1 MVSHIQSATR
11 RLRGLRVSLKGLLL
25 FLVVFLGG
33 SVSSGFAAEALSFRA
48 GISTISDP
56 FVLQMWMAQASG
68 LYKKHGVNV
77 EIIDMG
83 GGTRGL
89 QVLLSG
95 EIQAM
100 LVGLGPMVRA
110 NTQGADLR
118 LISSFCNTIPF
129 TIFTPPN
136 VKTASDLKGSTLGI
150 SSFGS
155 ESDIAMD
162 IMLKKSGLTRKDVT
176 IAQIGG
182 GSTRLAALLSGRV
195 KAVPLQEPLATKA
208 HDLGLNAFLDLAAAK
223 VPWVFEGVVV
233 KRVYFEKNRDLFTRL
248 VRANIEGTY
257 MMFADEKR
265 AKELVGK
272 IFKTGDSKLINA
284 GYNAFKQV
292 VPLDPLPSQAG
303 AEHVLE
309 QLEAIG
315 PAIGSKKLDDH
326 IDTSIPDA
334 LKKEGLFAELS
345 RQYKVQ

>member
-1 MVSHIQSATR
+1 MVLDARSAAQ
-11 RLRGLRVSLKGLLL
+11 RLRVLRMGSRGLLL
-25 FLVVFLGG
+25 FFILLLGG
-33 SVSSGFAAEALSFRA
+33 APSGLAAEALSLRA
-48 GISTISDP
+48 GISTVSDP
-56 FVLQMWMAQASG
+56 FVLQMWLAQATG
-68 LYKKHGVNV
+68 LYKKNGLNV

-100 LVGLGPMVRA
+100 QVGLGPMVRA

-129 TIFTPPN
+129 TIFTPAN
-136 VKTASDLKGSTLGI
+136 VKTASDLKGSTIGI

-162 IMLKKSGLTRKDVT
+162 IMLKKFGLTRKDVT
-176 IAQIGG
+176 VAQIGG

-208 HDLGLNAFLDLAAAK
+208 HDLGLNAFFDLAAAK

-233 KRVYFEKNRDLFTRL
+233 KRVYFEKNRDLFTRF

-257 MMFADEKR
+257 LIFADEKR
-265 AKELVGK
+265 AKELIAKV
-272 IFKTGDSKLINA
+272 FKTTESKLIDA

-292 VPLDPLPSQAG
+292 VPLDPLPSLAG

-309 QLEAIG
+309 QLQAIG
-315 PAIGSKKLDDH
+315 PAIGSKRLDDY
-326 IDTSIPDA
+326 IDNTIPEA
-334 LKKEGLFAELS
+334 LKKEGFFAELS
-345 RQYKVQ
+345 RQYRVQ

>member
-1 MVSHIQSATR
+1 MVFGTQSAMQR
-11 RLRGLRVSLKGLLL
+11 SRCLRLGAKGWLLSLM
-25 FLVVFLGG
+25 FFFGG
-33 SVSSGFAAEALSFRA
+33 SVSLGFAADALSFRA
-48 GISTISDP
+48 GISTASDP

-68 LYKKHGVNV
+68 LYKKYGLNV

-100 LVGLGPMVRA
+100 QVGLGPMVRA

-129 TIFTPPN
+129 TIFTPAN
-136 VKTASDLKGSTLGI
+136 VKTASQLKGSTIGI

-162 IMLKKSGLTRKDVT
+162 IMLKKFGLTRKEVT
-176 IAQIGG
+176 VAQIGG
-182 GSTRLAALLSGRV
+182 GSVRLAALLSGRV
-195 KAVPLQEPLATKA
+195 KAVPLEEPIATKA
-208 HDLGLNAFLDLAAAK
+208 RDLGLNPFFDLAAAK

-233 KRVYFEKNRDLFTRL
+233 NRAYFEKNRDLFTRFI
-248 VRANIEGTY
+248 RANVEATY
-257 MMFADEKR
+257 LIFADEKR

-272 IFKTGDSKLINA
+272 IFKTSESKIIDA
-284 GYNAFKQV
+284 GYNAFKQI
-292 VPLDPLPSQAG
+292 VPLDPLPSSAG
-303 AEHVLE
+303 AEYVLE

-315 PAIGSKKLDDH
+315 PAIGSKRLDDY
-326 IDTSIPDA
+326 IDNTIPEA
-334 LKKEGLFAELS
+334 LKKEGFFAELS
-345 RQYKVQ
+345 RQYRVQ

>member
-1 MVSHIQSATR
+1 MVLGIYSAMR
-11 RLRGLRVSLKGLLL
+11 CFSCLRVGPTGLLL
-25 FLVVFLGG
+25 FLILFFGG
-33 SVSSGFAAEALSFRA
+33 SVSLGFAADALSFRA
-48 GISTISDP
+48 GISTVSDP

-68 LYKKHGVNV
+68 LYKKHGLNV

-100 LVGLGPMVRA
+100 QVGLGPMVRA

-129 TIFTPPN
+129 TIFTPAN
-136 VKTASDLKGSTLGI
+136 VKTASDLKGSTIGI

-162 IMLKKSGLTRKDVT
+162 IMLKKIGLTRKDVT
-176 IAQIGG
+176 VAQIGG

-195 KAVPLQEPLATKA
+195 KAVPLQEPIATKA

-233 KRVYFEKNRDLFTRL
+233 KRAYFEKNRDLFTRL
-248 VRANIEGTY
+248 IRANIEGTY
-257 MMFADEKR
+257 LIFADEKR

-272 IFKTGDSKLINA
+272 IFKTHESKIIDA

-292 VPLDPLPSQAG
+292 VPLDPLPSPAG

-309 QLEAIG
+309 QLQAIG

-326 IDTSIPDA
+326 IDNSIPEA
-334 LKKEGLFAELS
+334 LKKEGFFAELS
-345 RQYKVQ
+345 RQYKVR

>member
-1 MVSHIQSATR
+1 MAFDIQSAMPR
-11 RLRGLRVSLKGLLL
+11 SSRLCMRSRALLL
-25 FLVVFLGG
+25 LLVLFFGG
-33 SVSSGFAAEALSFRA
+33 FVSFGFAADALSFRA

-68 LYKKHGVNV
+68 LYKKHGLNV

-100 LVGLGPMVRA
+100 QVGLGPMVRA

-129 TIFTPPN
+129 TIFTPAN
-136 VKTASDLKGSTLGI
+136 VKNASDLKGSTIGI

-162 IMLKKSGLTRKDVT
+162 IMLKKFGLSRKDVT
-176 IAQIGG
+176 VAQIGG
-182 GSTRLAALLSGRV
+182 GSTRLAAVLSGRV

-208 HDLGLNAFLDLAAAK
+208 HELGLNAFFDLAAAK

-233 KRVYFEKNRDLFTRL
+233 KRAYFEKNRDLFTRL

-265 AKELVGK
+265 AKEVVAK
-272 IFKTGDSKLINA
+272 IFKTSESKLIDA

-292 VPLDPLPSQAG
+292 VPLDPLPSRAG

-326 IDTSIPDA
+326 IDTSIPEA
-334 LKKEGLFAELS
+334 LKKEGFFAELS

>member
-1 MVSHIQSATR
+1 MVSKIRAMLQRFGRQRMTPR
-11 RLRGLRVSLKGLLL
+11 ELLL
-25 FLVVFLGG
+25 LAAIFFGG
-33 SVSSGFAAEALSFRA
+33 FTSLGFAAETFSFRD
-48 GISTISDP
+48 GISTVSDP
-56 FVLQMWMAQASG
+56 FVLQMWLAQAAG
-68 LYKKHGVNV
+68 VYKKYGLNV

-100 LVGLGPMVRA
+100 QVGLGPMVRA

-129 TIFTPPN
+129 TIFTPAN
-136 VKTASDLKGSTLGI
+136 VKTAADLKGGTLGI

-162 IMLKKSGLTRKDVT
+162 IMLKRFGLSRKDVT

-208 HDLGLNAFLDLAAAK
+208 HDLGLNPLLDLAAAK

-233 KRVYFEKNRDLFTRL
+233 KRAYFEKNRDLFTRL
-248 VRANIEGTY
+248 VRANIEATY

-272 IFKTGDSKLINA
+272 IFKTSESKLIDA
-284 GYNAFKQV
+284 GYAAFKQV

-309 QLEAIG
+309 QLQAIG
-315 PAIGSKKLDDH
+315 PTIGSKKLEDY
-326 IDTSIPDA
+326 IDNSIPEA
-334 LKKEGLFAELS
+334 LKKEGFFAELS